1 MTKNYEDAGIVTGA
15 SLEMDERRTA
25 EAATSVTK
33 DTGKQI
39 SELDRLT
46 RLCFSDLQA

>member
-33 DTGKQI
+33 DTGKPWNWI
-39 SELDRLT
+39 VYAIT
-46 RLCFSDLQA
+46 CLCDLQA